1 MGGAFTLGRL
11 KPMIAAT
18 AWIAPNAH
26 VVGNVVLRDRAS
38 IWFGVVVRG
47 DNPEPITIGE
57 RTNVQENSVLHAD
70 AGVPLT
76 LGNDVTVGHCAM
88 LHGCTIG
95 ERRVCRSARTA
106 RSQTAGSGRPSRRQL
121 ADWHRRDGAEQGG
134 RREELP
140 DRGAR
145 AGARGEGARLTHT
158 CCATLLSPLQDICV
172 YESLS
177 GCCPSPARTQT
188 IPSTARSSQT
198 APSSSGLRRRWSGR

>member
-95 ERRVCRSARTA
+95 ERRWPAILGDNSLIGIGATVLNKAVVGKNCLIGAHALVPEGKAHASHVIPDGSLAIGAPAKVVRTLTED
-106 RSQTAGSGRPSRRQL
+106 QIK
-121 ADWHRRDGAEQGG
+121 GAQ
-134 RREELP
+134 P
-140 DRGAR
+140 
-145 AGARGEGARLTHT
+145 
-158 CCATLLSPLQDICV
+158 
-172 YESLS
+172 
-177 GCCPSPARTQT
+177 
-188 IPSTARSSQT
+188 
-198 APSSSGLRRRWSGR
+198 

>member
-26 VVGNVVLRDRAS
+26 LVGNVVLRDRAS

-95 ERRVCRSARTA
+95 ERRVPRAVAGHLGDNSLIGIGATVLNKAVVGKNCLIGAHALVIPDGSLVIGAPAKVVRTLTED
-106 RSQTAGSGRPSRRQL
+106 QIK
-121 ADWHRRDGAEQGG
+121 GAQ
-134 RREELP
+134 P
-140 DRGAR
+140 
-145 AGARGEGARLTHT
+145 
-158 CCATLLSPLQDICV
+158 
-172 YESLS
+172 
-177 GCCPSPARTQT
+177 
-188 IPSTARSSQT
+188 
-198 APSSSGLRRRWSGR
+198 

>member
-106 RSQTAGSGRPSRRQL
+106 RSQTAGSGRPLGDNSLIGIGATVLNKAVVGKNYLIGAHALVPEGKAHASHIPVAQL
-121 ADWHRRDGAEQGG
+121 
-134 RREELP
+134 
-140 DRGAR
+140 
-145 AGARGEGARLTHT
+145 
-158 CCATLLSPLQDICV
+158 S
-172 YESLS
+172 SLHS
-177 GCCPSPARTQT
+177 KTYVHMNH
-188 IPSTARSSQT
+188 
-198 APSSSGLRRRWSGR
+198 